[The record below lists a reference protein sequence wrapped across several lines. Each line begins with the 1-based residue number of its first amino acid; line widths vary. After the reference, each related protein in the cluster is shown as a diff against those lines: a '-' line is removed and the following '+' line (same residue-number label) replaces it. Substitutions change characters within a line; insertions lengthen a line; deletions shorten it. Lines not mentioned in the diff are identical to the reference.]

1 MIESIYLDTPT
12 IITRITN
19 DSLAERQHE
28 FIISNES
35 GDDYETAFKIEGWD
49 LSQRMKGKKKVTY
62 GHPSQND
69 KDPDVIIGIGNE
81 RIEGRNLM
89 SILTIEPESMGN
101 RIANAVHE
109 KLLFGS
115 LTDASI
121 RAYISDGRPGDESL
135 GEDPKLFYYTRQKLV
150 DWGVVPDGSNPDTM
164 KTRESIAAF
173 IKSRTPVSRHRDL
186 EILRVLATR
195 YYTM

>member
-1 MIESIYLDTPT
+1 MTPLYLDTTT
-12 IITRITN
+12 IITRMAN
-19 DSLAERQHE
+19 DSLEERQHE

-62 GHPSQND
+62 GHPSASD
-69 KDPDVIIGIGNE
+69 KDPDVIIGKGDE

-164 KTRESIAAF
+164 KTRESITAF
-173 IKSRTPVSRHRDL
+173 IKSHTPVSRHRDL

-195 YYTM
+195 YYIM